1 MYCTQSV
8 ISGFLGDV
16 DEVWAFLRYY
26 AAKIGNSVPTFGDNI
41 SVPVLD
47 SLTLE
52 DGTER
57 SCRNVC
63 TEMLFHAA

>member
-41 SVPVLD
+41 SVPFSEVKK
-47 SLTLE
+47 
-52 DGTER
+52 
-57 SCRNVC
+57 
-63 TEMLFHAA
+63 